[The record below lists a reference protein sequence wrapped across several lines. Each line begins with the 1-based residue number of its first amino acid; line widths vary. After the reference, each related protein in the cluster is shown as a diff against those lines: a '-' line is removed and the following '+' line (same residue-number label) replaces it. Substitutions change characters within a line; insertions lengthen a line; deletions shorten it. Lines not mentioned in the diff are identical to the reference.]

1 MQFILRECKELYL
14 AMLALLAFYLR
25 PTWLIKQVKSKHA
38 LDNAIEYAMQHVK
51 KSVALMV
58 IIITLLSLIFTGLEF
73 VQEHEKPAE
82 IFAVLLV
89 HGALVSAALAALAW
103 LFLRDHQHVGL
114 LVGWFILVYWLPMWL
129 WNMGFEIQVGFAKET
144 DTHLFLQ
151 LIHQQA
157 LHGWHAS
164 LLGLIWLHATAM
176 AVFGLHQLS
185 DIRSRYLWLLGLGSS
200 GLYLASFLLVHHTR
214 RGVELVY
221 EIFGMG

>member
-14 AMLALLAFYLR
+14 AILALLAFYLR
-25 PTWLIKQVKSKHA
+25 PMWLIKQVKSKHA
-38 LDNAIEYAMQHVK
+38 LDNVIEYAMQHVK

-58 IIITLLSLIFTGLEF
+58 IIITLLSLFFTGFEF

-89 HGALVSAALAALAW
+89 HGSLVSAALAALAW

-129 WNMGFEIQVGFAKET
+129 WNMGFETQVGFAKET

>member
-14 AMLALLAFYLR
+14 AMLAFLAFYLR

-38 LDNAIEYAMQHVK
+38 LDNVIEYAMQHVK

-58 IIITLLSLIFTGLEF
+58 IIITLLSLFFTGFEF

-89 HGALVSAALAALAW
+89 HGALVSAALAAMAW

-144 DTHLFLQ
+144 DSHLFLQ

-176 AVFGLHQLS
+176 AVYGLHQLF

-214 RGVELVY
+214 GGVELVY